1 MDIETSLINTA
12 ANLDEVLDEEMS
24 HGLKFKTNAIYPNYI
39 FMLICFLVSSLLIF
53 QNIFINE
60 EQFQNKKRIISIDC
74 SRHISSCQLESS
86 KSLASSVI
94 EKIVSF
100 SLLFLVYTT
109 YIRGN

>member
-12 ANLDEVLDEEMS
+12 DNLDEVLDEEMS
-24 HGLKFKTNAIYPNYI
+24 HGLEFKINAIYPNYI

-86 KSLASSVI
+86 KSLAPSVI
-94 EKIVSF
+94 EKSSHF
-100 SLLFLVYTT
+100 PSYF
-109 YIRGN
+109 